1 LHDSGARPRG
11 PWLTG
16 VEALTPSELR
26 VARLAAGGLT
36 NNEIAAELV
45 IAPKTVK
52 HHLGAVYRKL
62 NITTRG
68 ELDRTRGLVH

>member
-1 LHDSGARPRG
+1 
-11 PWLTG
+11 
-16 VEALTPSELR
+16 

-45 IAPKTVK
+45 ITPKTVK

-62 NITTRG
+62 DITTRR
-68 ELDRTRGLVH
+68 ELDITRGLVPD